1 MNLDGNQLAVG
12 DTIHHLQFGPGEVIA
27 VANTNAQVNFGG
39 MEITLSPGSLER
51 HGTKMV
57 GRGAP
62 LVVWPER
69 GENVTRLGALIT
81 EARKL

>member
-1 MNLDGNQLAVG
+1 MNLDGNQLAIG
-12 DTIHHLQFGPGEVIA
+12 DAIHHLQFGPGEVIA
-27 VANTNAQVNFGG
+27 VATTNVQVNFGG
-39 MEITLSPGSLER
+39 MEITLSPGSLDR
-51 HGTKMV
+51 HGTRMV

-69 GENVTRLGALIT
+69 GENVTRLAALIE

>member
-1 MNLDGNQLAVG
+1 MNLDGNQLQVG
-12 DTIHHLQFGPGEVIA
+12 DAIHHLQFGPGEVIA
-27 VANTNAQVNFGG
+27 VAPTNVQVNFGG

-51 HGTKMV
+51 HGAKMV

-69 GENVTRLGALIT
+69 GENVTRLAALIE

>member
-1 MNLDGNQLAVG
+1 MNLDGNQLAIG
-12 DTIHHLQFGPGEVIA
+12 DAIHHLQFGSGEVIA
-27 VANTNAQVNFGG
+27 VAPTNVQVNFGG
-39 MEITLSPGSLER
+39 MEITLSPGSLDR
-51 HGTKMV
+51 HGTRMV

-69 GENVTRLGALIT
+69 DENVTRLAALIE